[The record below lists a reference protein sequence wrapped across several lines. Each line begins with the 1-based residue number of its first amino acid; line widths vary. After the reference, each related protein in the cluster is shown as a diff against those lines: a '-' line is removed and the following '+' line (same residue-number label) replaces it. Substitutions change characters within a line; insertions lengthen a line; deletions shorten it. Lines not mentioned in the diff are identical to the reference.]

1 MNLWKW
7 QFKDRPGPYRGGQW
21 HTNNLIVYPFYN
33 TPAMDQKRFI
43 YMDKDTKQDF
53 YKTLSSNSEILN
65 KPQNEL
71 IQPNLKTELNPKN
84 S

>member
-1 MNLWKW
+1 
-7 QFKDRPGPYRGGQW
+7 
-21 HTNNLIVYPFYN
+21 
-33 TPAMDQKRFI
+33 MDQKRFI

-53 YKTLSSNSEILN
+53 YKTLNSNSEILN

-84 S
+84 SWPTQSEDFLTRLTKHSTSK